1 MRASVGAD
9 AAYTWP
15 WHRTNQAFYNDR
27 MRLTSIL
34 ILFVVVFALFAS
46 VAGCVVRTGP
56 SYRTR
61 QARSCP
67 PAHHW
72 DGYGCV
78 HNGNGKHKGHR

>member
-1 MRASVGAD
+1 MR
-9 AAYTWP
+9 T
-15 WHRTNQAFYNDR
+15 
-27 MRLTSIL
+27 TSIL